1 MFESGR
7 TYLLF
12 GLLGFICQFS
22 QAQNAV
28 ALEFKVEPFALY
40 EQGQENIYIDD
51 VRTKYGLGVVGVAGE
66 TMVGNNFSVRG
77 RLGYGYHPK
86 ARVSLNVEGR
96 EVAVTGP
103 VAGVY
108 LEAAVDYLL
117 LSSTS
122 YSLTSQ
128 LRVITRNID
137 APNLAGFAGSRAIT
151 GTAVNDFDTLDLML
165 EAKFPVG
172 KVAFLNITGG
182 LSQWNL
188 KTTAIAYS
196 ATGGSGPIQCPCS
209 YTKKID
215 TTSVDPVMGISV
227 GSNNPKHN
235 FDFEFYSRS
244 LQSKAGTQI
253 LGLELEYTFEF

>member
-1 MFESGR
+1 MFKSR
-7 TYLLF
+7 RNLF
-12 GLLGFICQFS
+12 IFGIMGFMCQFNG
-22 QAQNAV
+22 AQEAM
-28 ALEFKVEPFALY
+28 ALEFKISPFALY
-40 EQGQENIYIDD
+40 EQGQENIYIDS
-51 VRTKYGLGVVGVAGE
+51 VKTKYGLGVIGVAGE
-66 TMVGNNFSVRG
+66 TMLGSNYTVHG

-86 ARVSLNVEGR
+86 ANVSLSVDGR

-103 VAGVY
+103 VAGIY

-172 KVAFLNITGG
+172 KVAFLNITGIK
-182 LSQWNL
+182 L
-188 KTTAIAYS
+188 
-196 ATGGSGPIQCPCS
+196 
-209 YTKKID
+209 
-215 TTSVDPVMGISV
+215 
-227 GSNNPKHN
+227 N
-235 FDFEFYSRS
+235 FSEITR
-244 LQSKAGTQI
+244 
-253 LGLELEYTFEF
+253 